1 MIKSNDK
8 SNRQNNGCSNRNS
21 NDQAWPEQP
30 LIRSCTQQGLSMT
43 ISNNDSAAGHATA
56 NGGRGWSHVAAF
68 ALACLL
74 TWSAGSAQ
82 QPQQAQAPQQT
93 TITPAFRDADLTQ
106 IVEAVSQITGKT
118 FIVDPRVRAQV
129 TILSSTPMSSD
140 AFYEAFL
147 SILQVHGF
155 VAVPSGQVI
164 KIIPDANARQVP
176 ANDLPNSINKDSDE
190 FVTQVIAL
198 RNVSAAQLV
207 PVLRP
212 LIPQYGHLV
221 AYQQSNMLIISDR
234 ANNVNRLMRIIQRID
249 QGGDEEIDIIR
260 LENASASD
268 IVRVVNTL
276 NTGPGAQAEQGV
288 AAAKLVA
295 DDRTNSVL
303 ISGEKSQRLRLKTL
317 VTHLDTPLETGGDTE
332 VLYLDYADAEQIAGK
347 LKEQITGITQAA
359 PGAPAQGGG
368 GPAAAAD
375 RSTTIWA
382 DPQTNALVI
391 TAPPKIMK
399 QLRFVVDKLDIR
411 RAQVLIEAILVDIT
425 TSRMSELGVNWAIDG
440 SGDDNNFVPVGTFN
454 QTVGGASIGSIA
466 SAINNPANISAGAL
480 PQGLTLG
487 AGRFKNAGVN
497 FAVILRALRNDG
509 DTNILL
515 TPSITTL
522 DNEEAEIKVAQEV
535 PFLTGQYSNA
545 NSGSS
550 NNGSVNPFQTIQR
563 EEVGQILKI
572 TPQINEGD
580 TVQLKIEQESSSLA
594 QGVTGAV
601 DLITNKRTI
610 STTVLVEDGGVIVIG
625 GLTSDEAREGQSRVP
640 ILGSIPLLG
649 ELFKT
654 RNGSKDK
661 RNLMVFIRPRIL
673 RDGVAAAVETN
684 AKYNLL
690 RNQQLGRKKGRV
702 TLLPGEKQPLLPP
715 IEDLSR
721 YADPTAGSQAPTPET
736 DPTRVPPVQPRPRPP
751 EETPPQPSEP
761 RTVPPPTEPEK
772 PRPQPQ

>member
-1 MIKSNDK
+1 
-8 SNRQNNGCSNRNS
+8 
-21 NDQAWPEQP
+21 
-30 LIRSCTQQGLSMT
+30 MT
-43 ISNNDSAAGHATA
+43 ISNNDSAAGDAMA
-56 NGGRGWSHVAAF
+56 SAGRHGSRAVAF

-82 QPQQAQAPQQT
+82 QPQQTQQSPPQT

-129 TILSSTPMSSD
+129 TILSSTPMSPD

-155 VAVPSGQVI
+155 VAVPSGNVV

-176 ANDLPNSINKDSDE
+176 ANDLPNSVNKDSDE

-276 NTGPGAQAEQGV
+276 SQGPGAQGEQGGS
-288 AAAKLVA
+288 AAKLVA

-303 ISGEKSQRLRLKTL
+303 ISGEKSQRLRLRTL

-332 VLYLDYADAEQIAGK
+332 VIYLDYADAEQIAGK
-347 LKEQITGITQAA
+347 LKEQVTGITQAA

-368 GPAAAAD
+368 GAAAAAD

-382 DPQTNALVI
+382 DPQTNALVV

-411 RAQVLIEAILVDIT
+411 RAQVLIEAILVDIST
-425 TSRMSELGVNWAIDG
+425 NRLAELGVNWAIDG
-440 SGDDNNFVPVGTFN
+440 SGDDSNFVPVGTFN
-454 QTVGGASIGSIA
+454 QQVGGASIGSIA
-466 SAINNPANISAGAL
+466 SAIRNPDDIDPAAL

-487 AGRFKNAGVN
+487 AGRFKGAGVN

-509 DTNILL
+509 NTNVLL

-535 PFLTGQYSNA
+535 PFLTGSYS
-545 NSGSS
+545 STGSNGGG
-550 NNGSVNPFQTIQR
+550 NNGNVNPFQTIQR

-601 DLITNKRTI
+601 DLVTNKRTI

-625 GLTSDEAREGQSRVP
+625 GLISDEASDGESRVP
-640 ILGSIPLLG
+640 ILGSIPLIG

-654 RNGSKDK
+654 RNGRKDK

-673 RDGVAAAVETN
+673 RDGIDAAVETN

-690 RNQQLGRKKGRV
+690 RNYQLGRKNGKV
-702 TLLPGEKQPLLPP
+702 TLLPGEKQPVLPP
-715 IEDLSR
+715 IEDLSK
-721 YADPTAGSQAPTPET
+721 YADPTAGAQPPTPNT
-736 DPTRVPPVQPRPRPP
+736 DPTQVQPVQPKSPMETRPL
-751 EETPPQPSEP
+751 PQPSEP
-761 RTVPPPTEPEK
+761 STVPPPTEPEQ
-772 PRPQPQ
+772 PRQQPQ